1 MYYYCYYYYYYYQC
15 GYYHHYVLLS
25 LLLLIYYHHY
35 HYYYDFYYYHYI
47 TLYSARGH
55 MTNLSWYRVQQSS
68 TWPRIWCFWLYR
80 SLHKCFPTILGRQKK
95 LKSLWNPYKAGI
107 EEEQDLFVD
116 DLEAPTLRRSSA
128 DTSPKLSPQELFVCS
143 HGSTESCICVDCGL
157 CRGEHPLFHQRL
169 VYLQNL
175 GQRCDCPYSL
185 WLLGEGEPSC
195 IRSRMVSDLSNT
207 LVADGS
213 SSNYHGFHLV
223 YKGTKLNKFK

>member
-1 MYYYCYYYYYYYQC
+1 
-15 GYYHHYVLLS
+15 
-25 LLLLIYYHHY
+25 
-35 HYYYDFYYYHYI
+35 
-47 TLYSARGH
+47 

-68 TWPRIWCFWLYR
+68 TWPRIWCFWLYQ
-80 SLHKCFPTILGRQKK
+80 LLYACFPTIYRRHGRNK

-107 EEEQDLFVD
+107 EEGQYLFLD

-128 DTSPKLSPQELFVCS
+128 DTFPKLSAQELLVWS
-143 HGSTESCICVDCGL
+143 HGSTEGCICVDCGL

-175 GQRCDCPYSL
+175 GQRCDCPHSL
-185 WLLGEGEPSC
+185 WLHGEGGPSC

-213 SSNYHGFHLV
+213 SSNYHGCHLV
-223 YKGTKLNKFK
+223 YKGTTLNKFK